1 MARADAA
8 AACGMRLQEKPMT
21 KARVVAIQLL
31 TPLAMAS
38 AVGIAVSIF
47 LGAAVLLLAAGAAA

>member
-1 MARADAA
+1 
-8 AACGMRLQEKPMT
+8 MT

-38 AVGIAVSIF
+38 AVGIAVSVF